1 MWALDKPKVNAL
13 VSFNI
18 VQMVGHLQ
26 PSQLSN
32 RAGLVNSPA
41 PFAAT
46 PVTLPVQA
54 AGVQECFAGE
64 AYRWKSVLI
73 ILTGTILN
81 DT

>member
-1 MWALDKPKVNAL
+1 
-13 VSFNI
+13 
-18 VQMVGHLQ
+18 MVGHLQ

-64 AYRWKSVLI
+64 AYR
-73 ILTGTILN
+73 
-81 DT
+81 